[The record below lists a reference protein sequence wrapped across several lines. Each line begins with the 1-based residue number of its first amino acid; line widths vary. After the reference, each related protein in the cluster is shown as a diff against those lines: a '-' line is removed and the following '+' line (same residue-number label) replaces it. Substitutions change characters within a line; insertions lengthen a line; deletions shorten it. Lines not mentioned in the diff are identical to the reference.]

1 MAMSV
6 LKRRSRIV
14 SFRLLEDE
22 YRALESLCVSEGV
35 RSISDLAR
43 SAVWRMLQRGNGPV
57 DQTLEEE
64 LGKLKGR
71 MEGLDSELRRLG
83 DLVEDVSMSEA
94 PRKGNSADGMRPSRH
109 SEMEPRL

>member
-1 MAMSV
+1 MSV

-22 YRALESLCVSEGV
+22 YRALENCCVSEGI

-43 SAVWRMLQRGNGPV
+43 SAVCRMIRRGNESV

-83 DLVEDVSMSEA
+83 GLVETVSTSDA
-94 PRKGNSADGMRPSRH
+94 PRKVRIARTA
-109 SEMEPRL
+109 

>member
-1 MAMSV
+1 MSV

-22 YRALESLCVSEGV
+22 YRALENRCVSEGI

-43 SAVWRMLQRGNGPV
+43 SAVCRMIQRGNEPV

-64 LGKLKGR
+64 LGSSGAVWKAWIAN
-71 MEGLDSELRRLG
+71 SG
-83 DLVEDVSMSEA
+83 DWEIWSK
-94 PRKGNSADGMRPSRH
+94 PCP
-109 SEMEPRL
+109 

>member
-1 MAMSV
+1 MSV

-22 YRALESLCVSEGV
+22 YRALESRCVSEGV

-43 SAVWRMLQRGNGPV
+43 SAVCRMIQGGKEPV
-57 DQTLEEE
+57 DQMLEEE

-83 DLVEDVSMSEA
+83 GLVETVSTSDV
-94 PRKGNSADGMRPSRH
+94 PRKARTARTA
-109 SEMEPRL
+109 

>member
-1 MAMSV
+1 MSV

-22 YRALESLCVSEGV
+22 YRALENRCVSEGI

-43 SAVWRMLQRGNGPV
+43 SAVCRMIQRGNEPV

-64 LGKLKGR
+64 LCKLRGR

-83 DLVEDVSMSEA
+83 DLVEAMPMSDDPGKVRSVRTA
-94 PRKGNSADGMRPSRH
+94 
-109 SEMEPRL
+109 